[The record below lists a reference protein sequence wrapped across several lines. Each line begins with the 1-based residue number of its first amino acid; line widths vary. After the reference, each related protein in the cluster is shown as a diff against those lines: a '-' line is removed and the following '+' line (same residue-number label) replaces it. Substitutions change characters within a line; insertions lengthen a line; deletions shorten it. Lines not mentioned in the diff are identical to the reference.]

1 MAHHIQDKK
10 SSRSLFIVFPSPSIR
25 KMIIKKS
32 INQLKVFVF
41 VDIYKMNNLTITVVS
56 SACELWNYIIVDI
69 L

>member
-1 MAHHIQDKK
+1 
-10 SSRSLFIVFPSPSIR
+10 
-25 KMIIKKS
+25 MIIKKS

-41 VDIYKMNNLTITVVS
+41 VDIYKMNNLTITVVI